1 MYPIRIGF
9 DQALERI
16 ESLLRNGH
24 DAEALVTSMFTL
36 EKLIKRS
43 LRKAIVAR
51 GFTREQADTILGRDG
66 FDSLK
71 EKWPVFERQH
81 RTLQEILDQNWQQI
95 PEAKK
100 MRNNLVHGIKV
111 YDLEDC
117 RTKASAVL
125 AALRTLHAY
134 VMQDYGSDPWNTQ
147 PRPKAQLQWVL

>member
-1 MYPIRIGF
+1 LSTKP
-9 DQALERI
+9 
-16 ESLLRNGH
+16 
-24 DAEALVTSMFTL
+24 
-36 EKLIKRS
+36 
-43 LRKAIVAR
+43 RKAHQAKSSKSHC
-51 GFTREQADTILGRDG
+51 GTRIYERAGGYNLGRDG

-81 RTLQEILDQNWQQI
+81 RTLQEIIDQNWQQI